1 MKYKQFTLLSDYQTN
16 CYLLWDEASKEALI
30 IDAADQSV
38 EIKNLIEENGLT
50 LKYILNTHGH
60 GDHIGGN
67 KYFKELY
74 PQAKVG
80 IHQEDAEFLRK
91 TNLNLSLYFDNPVT
105 SPSAEFR
112 LEDDALIYLGVSQLR
127 VIHTPGHTPGGVS
140 LYAKPYLFSGD
151 TLFAE
156 EVGRTDFPG
165 GSFAVLIDSI
175 KNKLFLLPEDTIVL
189 PGHGPSSTI
198 GEERRY
204 NPYVGEL

>member
-1 MKYKQFTLLSDYQTN
+1 MEYKQFTLLSDYQTN

-38 EIKNLIEENGLT
+38 EIKNFIEKNDLT

-67 KYFKELY
+67 RFFKDLF

-80 IHQEDAEFLRK
+80 IHEKDADFLLK
-91 TNLNLSLYFDNPVT
+91 PNLNLSLYFDNPVT
-105 SPSAEFR
+105 SPSAEFY
-112 LEDDALIYLGVSQLR
+112 LEDDALIHLGASQIR

-165 GSFAVLIDSI
+165 GSFAVLIESI
-175 KNKLFLLPEDTIVL
+175 KNKLFSLPEETIVL
-189 PGHGPSSTI
+189 PGHGPTSTI